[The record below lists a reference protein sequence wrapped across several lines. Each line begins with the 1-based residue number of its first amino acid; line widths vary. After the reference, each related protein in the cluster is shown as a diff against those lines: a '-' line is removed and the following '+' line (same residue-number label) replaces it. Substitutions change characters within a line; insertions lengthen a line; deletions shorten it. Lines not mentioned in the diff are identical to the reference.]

1 MTKVKIP
8 DKIKNRVYKLTNYGI
23 FRILRPCNGSQKGR
37 KWHIPPF
44 RQSVI
49 TELPSSLNMLNWHE
63 HETCPAHNISS
74 QGSHVNQDMW
84 LWWKVIRAFF
94 FFFYQDTD
102 QNFWWTLERKRF
114 LLTVEKK
121 CPYVKYQFVPVPYI
135 FIHVFVYTCIYP
147 LHLSFMIDF
156 FVLCNKNVDT
166 TYLFHDWLLNTSI
179 TDVIL
184 LMEEYIT

>member
-94 FFFYQDTD
+94 FFYQDTD

-121 CPYVKYQFVPVPYI
+121 MSLCKISVCSSTVYI
-135 FIHVFVYTCIYP
+135 YSCFCIYMY
-147 LHLSFMIDF
+147 LSPTSII
-156 FVLCNKNVDT
+156 
-166 TYLFHDWLLNTSI
+166 HDWFFCTLQQKCWHNLFISWLI
-179 TDVIL
+179 A
-184 LMEEYIT
+184 